1 MKKRFERR
9 TSWKVVITYLFV
21 IVLCGAMFYYIY
33 KIQGSIQNQKVN
45 ISVQNRALDL
55 TNHFTQL
62 VHEAQA
68 EANLFAFTD
77 NAKHLQRFGQINNEI
92 NQYAD
97 TLLTFL
103 PSEENEHR
111 IREVERLILRKGQ
124 ISYVLSRQFS
134 YFDPFAEIDA
144 KLQSYIPKQGSSTT
158 ITSITQSDT
167 IIHNQEK
174 KSLWK
179 RIGEVFSP
187 SEADSIVQVSNQ
199 TVDTTLMLQND
210 SIDILEDLKQLSEKA
225 RTEYKQRIKE
235 YEKKT
240 AELITDDNHLSEEI
254 AELLLALNKEILD
267 SSIIEIEN
275 SETLIKENSRS
286 STILAA
292 AVLVLIVIFIILI
305 LSDVSKGFRARQAA
319 EKAQEIAEEAQRK
332 TEEIMETRHKMLL
345 SVSHDIKT
353 PLSSIMGNLELMDN
367 TGNEKEVHSI
377 QQSAD
382 HILSLLSNLLEFSS
396 LEQGKLQVE
405 NTDFNVS
412 ALCEEAAS
420 MFEPIARKKNL
431 DFNFKNE
438 LKANLY
444 ANADPLKIKQIII
457 NLISNA
463 IKYTIEG
470 NIGFRS
476 SLENGCLVFRIQDT
490 GIGIPEDKLED
501 IFKPFVRT
509 ESGSKLSEGSGY
521 GLSVVKGLV
530 DLMEG
535 TIEVES
541 SPGKGSLFTVRIPTA
556 VEVMEE
562 NPQNGITNPPL
573 EEIAQVVQ
581 TDVSPV
587 PQRHILVIDDDDTL
601 LTVTSNMIVKLGHDV
616 FICRSKN
623 DLDEALKQLDI
634 YDCILTDREM
644 GALTGN
650 DILKLFKKADRSK
663 PVYLMTAR
671 MDYTMEIA
679 KKEGFDGFLQKPF
692 NLKALE
698 TLFGRHSK
706 KDVTKP
712 GDSLNEKA
720 ETSCF
725 TDFPELV
732 SMMGNDEEAVRGILT
747 VFVQSTADNL
757 VAMNEAVETDDFVT
771 AQALCH
777 KMLPMFI
784 QLQQDQAIPFLSKM
798 NSLRNNKKDARHYK
812 KWKEDAIQ
820 FMTLADQL
828 LELLSD
834 KYEIG

>member
-1 MKKRFERR
+1 MKKIFERR
-9 TSWKVVITYLFV
+9 TSWKVVVTYLFV

-45 ISVQNRALDL
+45 VSVQNRALDL
-55 TNHFTQL
+55 TNRFTQL
-62 VHEAQA
+62 VHEAQS

-77 NAKHLQRFGQINNEI
+77 NSKHLKRFGQINNEI
-92 NQYAD
+92 SQCAD
-97 TLLTFL
+97 SLMLML
-103 PSEENEHR
+103 PSKENKHR
-111 IREVERLILRKGQ
+111 IQEVERLILRKGQ

-144 KLQSYIPKQGSSTT
+144 KLQSYTPKQGSLTT
-158 ITSITQSDT
+158 ITSITKSDT

-174 KSLWK
+174 KSLWR
-179 RIGEVFSP
+179 RIGEVFNP
-187 SEADSIVQVSNQ
+187 SEADSIVQVSNH
-199 TVDTTLMLQND
+199 TVDTTLMVEND
-210 SIDILEDLKQLSEKA
+210 SINILEDLKQLSEKA
-225 RTEYKQRIKE
+225 RIEYKQRIKE

-275 SETLIKENSRS
+275 SESLIKENSRS
-286 STILAA
+286 STIIAA
-292 AVLVLIVIFIILI
+292 TVLVLIVIFIILI

-319 EKAQEIAEEAQRK
+319 EKAQKIAEEAKRK

-396 LEQGKLQVE
+396 LEQGMLQVE
-405 NTDFNVS
+405 NIDFNVS

-420 MFEPIARKKNL
+420 MFEPIARKKSL
-431 DFNFKNE
+431 DFHFKNE
-438 LKANLY
+438 LRTNLY

-470 NIGFRS
+470 HIGFQS
-476 SLENGCLVFRIQDT
+476 SLENGCLVFRVEDT
-490 GIGIPEDKLED
+490 GIGIPEDKQEE

-530 DLMEG
+530 DLMNG
-535 TIEVES
+535 TIEVS
-541 SPGKGSLFTVRIPTA
+541 SALGKGSLFTVRIPTP
-556 VEVMEE
+556 VEVIDDDTQKRPAETTADE
-562 NPQNGITNPPL
+562 AIPL
-573 EEIAQVVQ
+573 ETNEVP
-581 TDVSPV
+581 SV

-601 LTVTSNMIVKLGHDV
+601 LNVTSNMIGKLGHDV

-623 DLDEALKQLDI
+623 DLDEALKQVEA
-634 YDCILTDREM
+634 YDYILTDREM

-698 TLFGRHSK
+698 SLFGRHSHE
-706 KDVTKP
+706 DTAAQ
-712 GDSLNEKA
+712 DNAQHDKA
-720 ETSCF
+720 EPCCF

-732 SMMGNDEEAVRGILT
+732 SMMGNDEDAVRGILT
-747 VFVQSTADNL
+747 VFANSTADNL
-757 VAMNEAVETDDFVT
+757 VALNEAVDTDDFAT

-784 QLQQDQAIPFLSKM
+784 QLQQEQAIPFLSKM
-798 NSLRNNKKDARHYK
+798 NSLRSNKKDAKHYK
-812 KWKEDAIQ
+812 KWKDDATH
-820 FMTLADQL
+820 FMSLADQL
-828 LELLSD
+828 LEMLAE
-834 KYEIG
+834 KYEII